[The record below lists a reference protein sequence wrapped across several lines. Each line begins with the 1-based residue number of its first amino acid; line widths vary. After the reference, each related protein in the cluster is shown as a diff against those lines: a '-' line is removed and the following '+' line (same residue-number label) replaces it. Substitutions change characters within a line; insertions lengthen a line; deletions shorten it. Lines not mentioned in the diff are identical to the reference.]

1 MGALAAVPVRVRRK
15 DPLMGE
21 LGDLEAVEGWP
32 VRHPSREVLE
42 LAELVTTG
50 VLAHLPESPPP
61 VAPAGESGESDESGA
76 GEPAGVVLEDAE
88 GTPVAALHRDGAEP
102 AGWRVTPLRPFGHGP
117 LRGARRTPAEVR
129 AELADLAGGP
139 DAASGGSAGPVLAV
153 PVATALTVHEVSAA
167 VGRARE
173 EGARLLWIALV
184 GAGRRRDLPAEALWR
199 AVRATAAGA
208 GVPGVA
214 VPVAAP
220 ALADPKADAALV
232 EEVAVAYGAGEML
245 VAPDRDHA
253 AETTLHRASARELAL
268 AVPPPHRRGVTVF
281 FTGLSGSGKSTVAKA
296 LAEAV
301 AERGGRRCSLLDGDE
316 VRRLLSAGL
325 GFGRADRD
333 LNIRR
338 IGFVAAEVTR
348 HGGVA
353 ICAPIAPFAQA
364 REDVRTMVE
373 EVGDFVLVHVSTPLE
388 ECERRD
394 RKGLYA
400 KARQGLVP
408 EFTGIS
414 SPYEEPADADLRLDT
429 SRLSVAESVEAV
441 WAVLDRRGY
450 LPKPAR

>member
-1 MGALAAVPVRVRRK
+1 MSGLGAFESWPVRHPAREVLEAAELVTTGALAAVPEALATLPGVWGSV
-15 DPLMGE
+15 GE
-21 LGDLEAVEGWP
+21 GP
-32 VRHPSREVLE
+32 
-42 LAELVTTG
+42 
-50 VLAHLPESPPP
+50 
-61 VAPAGESGESDESGA
+61 APAGGSGGDTDGA
-76 GEPAGVVLEDAE
+76 PGVVLEDAE
-88 GTPVAALHRDGAEP
+88 GTPVAALHRDG
-102 AGWRVTPLRPFGHGP
+102 RVVALRPFGHGP
-117 LRGARRTPAEVR
+117 LRGARRPPADVR
-129 AELADLAGGP
+129 DELV
-139 DAASGGSAGPVLAV
+139 DAAAVLAV
-153 PVATALTVHEVSAA
+153 PVAAALTVHDVTAA
-167 VGRARE
+167 VARART
-173 EGARLLWIALV
+173 EGATLLWLALV
-184 GAGRRRDLPAEALWR
+184 GAGRRRDLPPEALWR

-208 GVPGVA
+208 GVPGVPGVPGVA
-214 VPVAAP
+214 VPVAVP
-220 ALADPKADAALV
+220 ALDDPKADAELV
-232 EEVAVAYGAGEML
+232 EQVATAYGATAVLPPQERERG
-245 VAPDRDHA
+245 
-253 AETTLHRASARELAL
+253 AETTLHRVSARELAA

-301 AERGGRRCSLLDGDE
+301 AERTGRRCSLLDGDE

-325 GFGRADRD
+325 GFSRADRD

-348 HGGVA
+348 HGGLA

-364 REDVRTMVE
+364 REDVRAMVE

-429 SRLSVAESVEAV
+429 SRVGVAEAVEAV
-441 WAVLDRRGY
+441 WSVLDRRGY
-450 LPKPAR
+450 LTAPGG

>member
-1 MGALAAVPVRVRRK
+1 
-15 DPLMGE
+15 MGE
-21 LGDLEAVEGWP
+21 LGRFEGWP
-32 VRHPSREVLE
+32 VRHPAREVLE
-42 LAELVTTG
+42 AAELVT
-50 VLAHLPESPPP
+50 
-61 VAPAGESGESDESGA
+61 SGA
-76 GEPAGVVLEDAE
+76 VTALPDGLAADVTGPDGPDAVPEAADGVVLEDAE
-88 GTPVAALHRDGAEP
+88 GTPVAALHRDG
-102 AGWRVTPLRPFGHGP
+102 RVEALRPFGHGP
-117 LRGARRTPAEVR
+117 LRGARRSPAEVR
-129 AELADLAGGP
+129 ADLAALHAATPGTEPAEGGGDEP
-139 DAASGGSAGPVLAV
+139 AAGAVVAV
-153 PVATALTVHEVSAA
+153 PVAAALTVHDVTAA
-167 VGRARE
+167 VARARAD
-173 EGARLLWIALV
+173 GAVLLWLALV

-220 ALADPKADAALV
+220 ALADPKADAELL
-232 EEVAVAYGAGEML
+232 EEVARGHGATAVL
-245 VAPDRDHA
+245 LPPDRDRG
-253 AETTLHRASARELAL
+253 AETTLHRASALELAD

-296 LAEAV
+296 LADAV
-301 AERGGRRCSLLDGDE
+301 AERTSRRCSLLDGDE

-325 GFGRADRD
+325 GFSRADRD

-348 HGGVA
+348 HGGLA

-373 EVGDFVLVHVSTPLE
+373 EVGDFVLVHVSTPLA

-414 SPYEEPADADLRLDT
+414 SPYEEPDDADLRLDT
-429 SRLSVAESVEAV
+429 SRVDVAEAVEAV
-441 WAVLDRRGY
+441 WSVLDRRGY
-450 LPKPAR
+450 LSTPAR